1 MDIKT
6 ALKLQPG
13 AMVRFPADRGD
24 LGGTGCVSHV
34 SSNIATHMGKQFI
47 WVTIRT
53 GTHQATWPSNRL
65 ELLA

>member
-24 LGGTGCVSHV
+24 LGGTGCVAHV
-34 SSNIATHMGKQFI
+34 SSNIATHLGKQFI
-47 WVTIRT
+47 WVTVRF
-53 GTHQATWPSNRL
+53 GTKQTVWPSNRL